1 MCVRVGRQIGRTLD
15 LNFLLSNNQM
25 SFQIEQILEQAIND
39 LENGDD
45 TPMNNLR
52 DIIVKY
58 NLLVGFYIR
67 FGNLFYVSETKR
79 PLKLIFRYKQ
89 RKLNEIRQ
97 RYYYE
102 IKLLDDI
109 FIYENKAI
117 ITKFKDWIM
126 VAFNGF

>member
-1 MCVRVGRQIGRTLD
+1 
-15 LNFLLSNNQM
+15 M
-25 SFQIEQILEQAIND
+25 SSQIEQVLEQVIND
-39 LENGDD
+39 LKNGDGS
-45 TPMNNLR
+45 PINNLR
-52 DIIVKY
+52 DVIVKY
-58 NLLVGFYIR
+58 NLLVGFYINL
-67 FGNLFYVSETKR
+67 GNLFYVSETKK

-102 IKLLDDI
+102 VKLLDDI

>member
-1 MCVRVGRQIGRTLD
+1 
-15 LNFLLSNNQM
+15 M
-25 SFQIEQILEQAIND
+25 SSQIEQVLKQVVKDLKNGND
-39 LENGDD
+39 K
-45 TPMNNLR
+45 PINNLR
-52 DIIVKY
+52 DVIVKY
-58 NLLVGFYIR
+58 NLLVGFYIN
-67 FGNLFYVSETKR
+67 FGNLFYVSETKK

-102 IKLLDDI
+102 VKLLDDI

-117 ITKFKDWIM
+117 ITKFKNWII

>member
-1 MCVRVGRQIGRTLD
+1 
-15 LNFLLSNNQM
+15 M
-25 SFQIEQILEQAIND
+25 SFQIEQILEQVIND

-45 TPMNNLR
+45 TPINNLR
-52 DIIVKY
+52 DVIVKY

-79 PLKLIFRYKQ
+79 PLKLILRYRQ

-102 IKLLDDI
+102 VKLLDDI